1 MKMINFVML
10 KDFVLQLQSFLGGF
24 FQQKLIIII
33 ISTLILLFFL
43 VSLHPN
49 FV

>member
-10 KDFVLQLQSFLGGF
+10 KDFVLQLQSFLGFF
-24 FQQKLIIII
+24 FQQKSIIII

>member
-10 KDFVLQLQSFLGGF
+10 KDFVLQLQSFLGF
-24 FQQKLIIII
+24 FQQKSIIII

>member
-10 KDFVLQLQSFLGGF
+10 KDFVLQLQSFLF
-24 FQQKLIIII
+24 FFSAKIDHYNNKYLDI
-33 ISTLILLFFL
+33 TLFL